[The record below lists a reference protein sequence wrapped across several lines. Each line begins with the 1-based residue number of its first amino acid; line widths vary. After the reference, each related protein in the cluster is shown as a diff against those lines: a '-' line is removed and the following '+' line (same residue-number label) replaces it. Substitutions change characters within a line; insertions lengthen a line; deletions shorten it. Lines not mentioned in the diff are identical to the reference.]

1 MGPTRHG
8 GSIKSCVEREKV
20 SAAAKH
26 FNVPRKTLDDRVR
39 SDMHGSNPDPSTDEE
54 NALASYLYTAERGF
68 PLTTK
73 MVQVFAWSGTIC
85 SGKHSRFNE
94 ETDPR
99 KPTQANTGGKISKR
113 GILN

>member
-39 SDMHGSNPDPSTDEE
+39 SDMHGPIQIQ
-54 NALASYLYTAERGF
+54 AQMKR
-68 PLTTK
+68 
-73 MVQVFAWSGTIC
+73 M
-85 SGKHSRFNE
+85 HSQA
-94 ETDPR
+94 TC
-99 KPTQANTGGKISKR
+99 TQQSVAFH
-113 GILN
+113 